1 MITKKKQ
8 KAIKEMIAASLSEVK
23 VNTRPSN
30 DATVA
35 HPTIHFQILP
45 NIDFMLSK
53 NYASVPII
61 IGFYAPFGDNKIVL
75 AKIKQ

>member
-8 KAIKEMIAASLSEVK
+8 KAINEMIAAFLSEVK
-23 VNTRPSN
+23 VSTRPSN

-45 NIDFMLSK
+45 NIDFMLSN

-61 IGFYAPFGDNKIVL
+61 KGFMPQIGYNIIVL
-75 AKIKQ
+75 TKIIQ

>member
-8 KAIKEMIAASLSEVK
+8 KAINEMIAAFLSEVK
-23 VNTRPSN
+23 VSTRPSN

-53 NYASVPII
+53 TKRQFP
-61 IGFYAPFGDNKIVL
+61 
-75 AKIKQ
+75 